1 MKETI
6 KAIRGMRDILPEEMP
21 YWSFLEETFRTLIAS
36 YGYREIRLPM
46 VEKTALFK
54 RTIGEATDIV
64 EKEMYTFLDRNG
76 ESLTLRPE
84 GTAGCVRVGI
94 QNGLF
99 YNRTQRLWYIGSM
112 FRYER
117 PQKGRYRQF
126 HQVGAETY
134 GIAKPT
140 IDAEL
145 ILIGHRFW
153 KMLGLEKY
161 ITLELN
167 TLGTVNCR
175 LHYREILV
183 NYLESRKS
191 EMDENSQR
199 RLMTNPLRILDSKN
213 PAMQTIIM
221 EAPKLLN
228 YLDNESHRHWD
239 QLQGLLEQAKLSYIV
254 NPNLVRGL
262 DYYTHT
268 VFEWVTGQ
276 LGAQGSVCAGGR
288 YDDLV
293 ERMGDRSMPAA
304 GFAAGLERI
313 VLLLQTICE
322 CTTHADI
329 YLVVDGEQA
338 AEIGLMV
345 AERLRDELPTL
356 IIETHLNGGSFRS
369 QFKRADKSGAKW
381 ALVVG
386 AEEIRTNTITIKPL
400 RDEAL
405 PKQKLN
411 ENELV
416 AYLQIYAKQQ
426 LSSSLF
432 PEGKRRINER

>member
-1 MKETI
+1 MIETI
-6 KAIRGMRDILPEEMP
+6 KAVRGMKDILPDEMP
-21 YWSFLEETFRTLIAS
+21 YWSFLEETFRILITS
-36 YGYREIRLPM
+36 YGYREIRLPI

-54 RTIGEATDIV
+54 RTIGESTDIV

-84 GTAGCVRVGI
+84 GTAGCVRVGM

-99 YNRTQRLWYIGSM
+99 YNQTQRLWYIGSM

-126 HQVGAETY
+126 YQVGAETY

-145 ILIGHRFW
+145 ILIGRRFW

-167 TLGTVNCR
+167 TLGTANCR

-183 NYLESRKS
+183 NYLESRKL

-199 RLMTNPLRILDSKN
+199 RLINNPLRILDSKN

-228 YLDNESHRHWD
+228 YLDDESRRHWD
-239 QLQGLLEQAKLSYIV
+239 QLQGLLDQAKLSYIV

-276 LGAQGSVCAGGR
+276 LGSQGSVCAGGR

-293 ERMGDRSMPAA
+293 EQMGDRSMPAA

-313 VLLLQTICE
+313 VLLLQAIYE
-322 CTTHADI
+322 YATHSDI
-329 YLVVDGEQA
+329 YLVVDGERA

-345 AERLRDELPTL
+345 AEHLRDTLPTL
-356 IIETHLNGGSFRS
+356 IIETHLSGGSFRS

-386 AEEIRTNTITIKPL
+386 EEEMRTNTITIKPL
-400 RDEAL
+400 RETL

-411 ENELV
+411 ENELI
-416 AYLQIYAKQQ
+416 AYLRKFMPKNNPAAQFALRKK
-426 LSSSLF
+426 
-432 PEGKRRINER
+432 EDR